1 MDELQLDGKFSDVA
15 IAMAIGDKQM
25 LKHKGT
31 DPNGIK
37 FSQGTRP
44 KWVTNNMDGT

>member
-1 MDELQLDGKFSDVA
+1 MGIVL
-15 IAMAIGDKQM
+15 
-25 LKHKGT
+25 
-31 DPNGIK
+31 NGIK